1 MTRAESQFQKILEGL
16 DFTDRARVEVAA
28 GEIRQVL
35 ERHGDFGKTALAI
48 VSIQV
53 AEELEKP

>member
-1 MTRAESQFQKILEGL
+1 MTKAEIQFQKILEGL
-16 DFTDRARVEVAA
+16 DFADRARIELAA

-35 ERHGDFGKTALAI
+35 ERYGDFGKTAIAI
-48 VSIQV
+48 VAHQV